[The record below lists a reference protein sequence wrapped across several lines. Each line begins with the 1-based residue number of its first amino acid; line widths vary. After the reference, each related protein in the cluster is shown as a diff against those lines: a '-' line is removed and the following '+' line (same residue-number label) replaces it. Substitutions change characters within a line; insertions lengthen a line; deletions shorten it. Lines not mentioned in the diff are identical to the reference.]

1 MAMPNDRGQTD
12 FPYGY
17 TKIVAAPFDEAVQ
30 LVKKELQSEGFGIL
44 SEIDVQAKLKEKL
57 AVEFRKYVILG
68 ACNPELAY
76 QALAQEIG
84 IGLMLP
90 CNVVVY
96 EDGAGSMVA
105 IAKPERMAQAAENAA
120 LAPIAEQADRK
131 LRRAL
136 ERLH

>member
-1 MAMPNDRGQTD
+1 MALVDNREQADL
-12 FPYGY
+12 PYGY
-17 TKIVAAPFDEAVQ
+17 SKSVAAPLDEAIK

-57 AVEFRKYVILG
+57 DVDFRKYVILG

-76 QALAQEIG
+76 QALSQEIG

-96 EDGAGSMVA
+96 EDGDGSTVA
-105 IAKPERMAQAAENAA
+105 IAKPERMAEAADNEA

-131 LRRAL
+131 LRSAL
-136 ERLH
+136 DRLH